1 MATPIH
7 VPRINNNDDEV
18 KVLAFD
24 VVIGDKIE
32 NGQIIGQVETD
43 KAVLDVT
50 ASCAGYVLGFVA
62 GPEEVVKVGSVMLWL
77 GESAAEKIPDR
88 KSVV

>member
-1 MATPIH
+1 M
-7 VPRINNNDDEV
+7 
-18 KVLAFD
+18 AFD

-50 ASCAGYVLGFVA
+50 ASCAGYVLGCCRT
-62 GPEEVVKVGSVMLWL
+62 EEVVKVGSVMLWL
-77 GESAAEKIPDR
+77 GESAAEKFPNR
-88 KSVV
+88 WRRNRHNQPRRYPG

>member
-32 NGQIIGQVETD
+32 NGQIIGQVGTV
-43 KAVLDVT
+43 KAVLDLT
-50 ASCAGYVLGFVA
+50 ASCAG
-62 GPEEVVKVGSVMLWL
+62 
-77 GESAAEKIPDR
+77 
-88 KSVV
+88 